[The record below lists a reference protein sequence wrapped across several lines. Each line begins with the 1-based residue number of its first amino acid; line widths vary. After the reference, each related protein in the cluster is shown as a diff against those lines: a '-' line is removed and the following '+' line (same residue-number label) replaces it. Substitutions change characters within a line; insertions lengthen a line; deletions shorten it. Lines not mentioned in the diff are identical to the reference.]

1 MKKIAITLLFAI
13 LLLSCKKKYPDSES
27 VDCGAYEQKA
37 NQLLQGTWSLSMMDN
52 SGQQLNINN
61 FSGDNKLIFSGDS
74 VFLYKNDLIA
84 ERGNFSLYG
93 SCGYYVNIY
102 IPSFGPNGV
111 LSLRFKPSP
120 NEINGSATINGSSAH
135 FDMIKQ

>member
-1 MKKIAITLLFAI
+1 MKKIAIALLFGT

-27 VDCGAYEQKA
+27 VDCGAYEKKA
-37 NQLLQGTWSLSMMDN
+37 NQLLQGTWNLSMMDN
-52 SGQQLNINN
+52 SGQQLNIGN

-74 VFLYKNDLIA
+74 VFLYKNNSIA
-84 ERGNFSLYG
+84 ERGYFSIYG

-111 LSLRFKPSP
+111 LSLRSKPSQ
-120 NEINGSATINGSSAH
+120 NEINGSATINNSSAY
-135 FDMIKQ
+135 FDMTR